1 MINIALVVGVNTCI
15 VILVITQKWKFNINI
30 LIMKQT
36 VEEAAKEARMASAET
51 LTTYGTHT
59 SLDDFTYLSHDEIAE
74 AAFIKGADWQAKQSP
89 WISVEERLPEEGQ
102 KVFVLVMCYGT
113 PCIRE
118 EKFCRNSNL
127 DKKGMWIHGNSIV
140 LAWFPTPSFD
150 EILEANKDVLERI
163 KEKGD

>member
-1 MINIALVVGVNTCI
+1 MTSIALVVGVNTCI

-89 WISVEERLPEEGQ
+89 WISVEERLPENEDR
-102 KVFVLVMCYGT
+102 VLVLCKMK
-113 PCIRE
+113 R
-118 EKFCRNSNL
+118 FNSYFTLLNNYI
-127 DKKGMWIHGNSIV
+127 DGEWETKT
-140 LAWFPTPSFD
+140 LAYYDTIAWMPIPSFD

>member
-1 MINIALVVGVNTCI
+1 M
-15 VILVITQKWKFNINI
+15 
-30 LIMKQT
+30 IMKQT
-36 VEEAAKEARMASAET
+36 VEEAAQSMAYNKMPDWGGLPA
-51 LTTYGTHT
+51 LAKKY
-59 SLDDFTYLSHDEIAE
+59 
-74 AAFIKGADWQAKQSP
+74 FIKGADWQAKQSP
-89 WISVEERLPEEGQ
+89 WISVEEQLPEEGQ

-140 LAWFPTPSFD
+140 LAWFPIPSFD

>member
-1 MINIALVVGVNTCI
+1 M
-15 VILVITQKWKFNINI
+15 
-30 LIMKQT
+30 IMKQT
-36 VEEAAKEARMASAET
+36 VEEAAKENILFNHRTVDRTLFGKDLARFGEINFIQGAE
-51 LTTYGTHT
+51 
-59 SLDDFTYLSHDEIAE
+59 
-74 AAFIKGADWQAKQSP
+74 WQSKQSP

-163 KEKGD
+163 KEKGDRIQTCSPMK

>member
-1 MINIALVVGVNTCI
+1 M
-15 VILVITQKWKFNINI
+15 
-30 LIMKQT
+30 IMKQT
-36 VEEAAKEARMASAET
+36 VEEAAQSMAYNKMPDWGGLPA
-51 LTTYGTHT
+51 LAKKY
-59 SLDDFTYLSHDEIAE
+59 
-74 AAFIKGADWQAKQSP
+74 FIKGADWQARQSP
-89 WISVEERLPEEGQ
+89 WISVEERLPKEGQ

>member
-1 MINIALVVGVNTCI
+1 
-15 VILVITQKWKFNINI
+15 
-30 LIMKQT
+30 MKQT
-36 VEEAAKEARMASAET
+36 VEEAAREARMASAET

-59 SLDDFTYLSHDEIAE
+59 PLDDFTYLSHDEIAE
-74 AAFIKGADWQAKQSP
+74 AAFIKGAEWQAKQFP
-89 WISVEERLPEEGQ
+89 WISVEEQLPEEGQ

-150 EILEANKDVLERI
+150 EILEANRDVLERI